1 MGEEWRTLTFGD
13 LRPGDVIRTDQE
25 IQIYEVVEAIAR
37 PWGRPDFLRFVTN
50 HGWVYTKRAGDP
62 VLVRHPRPQGDKS

>member
-13 LRPGDVIRTDQE
+13 LRPGDVIRTDQDGPE
-25 IQIYEVVEAIAR
+25 KTVRSSRPSPQEPRFFQRVLIGQYAAITR
-37 PWGRPDFLRFVTN
+37 R
-50 HGWVYTKRAGDP
+50 KSDP

>member
-1 MGEEWRTLTFGD
+1 MGEEWRTLTFGN

-25 IQIYEVVEAIAR
+25 LPDIETVEAVAW
-37 PWGRPDFLRFVTN
+37 PWVHPDFFRFTTN
-50 HGWVYTKRAGDP
+50 HGWAYAKRAGDP